1 MSEILA
7 QIATQVIS
15 AILIAVLTELAQRT
29 LRRA

>member
-1 MSEILA
+1 VSEILA